1 MAGGSDGS
9 IVYRVTLSSK
19 ELDAELSRIK
29 KKMLRT
35 QEDITTGKATKDAL
49 TKNLAEAENKLDEL
63 RAKEKDLSD
72 SDFDA
77 KYAGYIKSVD
87 RILTDLEKQDQK
99 IKQSETALDGLKNR
113 YSEVA
118 AQAENAATASG
129 DMQSQVGEVSQAAS
143 EIPSFF
149 QQMKSQITDGFSL
162 ENGKQT
168 FSEFFSWLGSRIKSI
183 PKAII
188 GGIGSAL
195 KSIGNLAKRG
205 AQGILSL
212 AKKALPSF
220 SKSVGGVENSFKR
233 LIPAMLGMGGVIG
246 ILRKAVSAYMQQ
258 NQQLSNTLSGAWT
271 GLGNILGPVIDRIV
285 NLTAS
290 AIAYVTK
297 FLNLLGFTGK
307 AAAKQMSSAGG
318 AAKKETDKLK
328 KQIMS
333 FDELNI
339 LNDEEEDSTGGGG
352 GADTAGIV
360 PDVTLPDFVK
370 IMSDQI
376 KSAQWAE
383 AATTLTTA
391 LNGMVDSVDWSG
403 IGAKIGNA
411 LDGAMTFI
419 ATALKTFDW
428 KNLGAKLADGFN
440 NIIYNVDW
448 QNLGVILWGKF
459 KIILETLDGFI
470 GNVDMVELAKAASN
484 VVIGFFDSMS
494 ETIQSIDWY
503 TIGEQIKTF
512 LVNIDWPVIAESVFT
527 AFGMA
532 LGAAGSL
539 IAGFIS
545 DSVKNIR
552 NYFKEYIDKYIA
564 LCPDDENLG
573 YFIIAGVLEGI
584 VKAIYGIGKWIYENI
599 FVPFIDG
606 FKEAFGIH
614 SPSTVMA
621 EQGGYIID
629 GLLNGIRSAWTSVK
643 DWIGNAL
650 SDIRK
655 AFADAWNA
663 VKTTTENIWNG
674 IVSSIKGAVNGVIG
688 VINRMIAAATN
699 GINALFRLLSFNIDL
714 PGGQSIGLSLP
725 QFTAPQIP
733 YLAQGA
739 VIPPNAPFAAVLGD
753 QRHGNNIEA
762 PEDLIRKIVREE
774 AGNAAGEWILNVS
787 FDGDLAQLI
796 RLLAPKITAQQ
807 KKTERALGV

>member
-233 LIPAMLGMGGVIG
+233 LIPAMLGMRGVIG

-307 AAAKQMSSAGG
+307 ATAKQMSSAGG

-360 PDVTLPDFVK
+360 PDVTLPDWLK

-403 IGAKIGNA
+403 IGEKIGNA
-411 LDGAMTFI
+411 LNGAMTFI

-440 NIIYNVDW
+440 NISYNVDW

-459 KIILETLDGFI
+459 KIILEALAGFI
-470 GNVDMVELAKAASN
+470 GNVDMAAFANAASN
-484 VVIGFFDSMS
+484 IAIGLFNSIT
-494 ETIQSIDWY
+494 ETLNTIDWQ
-503 TIGEQIKTF
+503 TIGTQIAVF
-512 LVNIDWPVIAESVFT
+512 IENVDWAGVSDALFR
-527 AFGMA
+527 G
-532 LGAAGSL
+532 LGAALASL
-539 IAGFIS
+539 VEFLVGIIGNAW
-545 DSVKNIR
+545 DSVVEWW
-552 NYFKEYIDKYIA
+552 YDTAYEDGQFTMSG
-564 LCPDDENLG
+564 L
-573 YFIIAGVLEGI
+573 LEGI
-584 VKAIYGIGKWIYENI
+584 WEKIKGIGAWIKEHI
-599 FVPFIDG
+599 FNPFIDG
-606 FKEAFGIH
+606 FKNAFGIH
-614 SPSTVMA
+614 SPSTVMS

-655 AFADAWNA
+655 AFADAWTA
-663 VKTTTENIWNG
+663 VKTTAENIWNG

-688 VINRMIAAATN
+688 VINRMIAAVTN
-699 GINALFRLLSFNIDL
+699 GINGLFRLLSFNIDL
-714 PGGQSIGLSLP
+714 PGGHSIGLSLP